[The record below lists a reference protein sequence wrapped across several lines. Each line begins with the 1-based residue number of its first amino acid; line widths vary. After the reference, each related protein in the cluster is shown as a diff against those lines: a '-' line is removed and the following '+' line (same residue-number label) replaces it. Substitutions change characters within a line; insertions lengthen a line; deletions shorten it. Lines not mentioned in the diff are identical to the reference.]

1 MRKYMAEFGL
11 NVSTGYKTL
20 IPVEALQEVNDGHN
34 YHIYFILACSKIF
47 IKPESI
53 RLEEKCVSLTIYRIS
68 EGNEVEI
75 ENVRMNLQKDFDHS
89 KLKVSCKYPYTQIDI
104 ILENGN
110 TMVVDSQAI
119 SNHAAFNRKWDFEVL
134 YIGQAYGKDGQRLAQ
149 DRLKTHNTLP
159 TILSDCNMR
168 YPDKRIYILLL
179 EVNPILNS
187 VMDGIN
193 GGSVGNGEEDIHFF
207 NIFANPPQMNQI
219 INIAEA
225 ALINYFKPK
234 YNVNF
239 KENFPNKNHKGYKQY
254 FELDYNSIVVE
265 LDLDFDAP
273 YPDISLI
280 SENNVIDRRNRVLQY
295 DLDNDPNRDNMY
307 SIFKENK

>member
-1 MRKYMAEFGL
+1 MLKE
-11 NVSTGYKTL
+11 
-20 IPVEALQEVNDGHN
+20 LQEANQRDIEINPAQKQVDQNAEVWRYLISTDENLFFTRGHSID
-34 YHIYFILACSKIF
+34 YLILK
-47 IKPESI
+47 
-53 RLEEKCVSLTIYRIS
+53 
-68 EGNEVEI
+68 EGI
-75 ENVRMNLQKDFDHS
+75 
-89 KLKVSCKYPYTQIDI
+89 
-104 ILENGN
+104 
-110 TMVVDSQAI
+110 MVVDSQAI

-193 GGSVGNGEEDIHFF
+193 GGSVGNVEEDIHFF
-207 NIFANPPQMNQI
+207 NVFANPPQMNQI

-239 KENFPNKNHKGYKQY
+239 KENFSNKNHKGYKQY

-273 YPDISLI
+273 YPDVSLI